1 VDDFLQDLF
10 APLGAVTVKRMFGG
24 QGVWLDGL
32 MFALVFGETVYL
44 KVDDVT
50 REDFVAAGSEPF
62 TYHQRKRDRMASLPY
77 FSLPEAAQDDPV
89 EASRWARLAIEAVLR
104 GKAPKKGKKARAD
117 IGPGPWDG

>member
-1 VDDFLQDLF
+1 MDAYLTDLF
-10 APLGAVTVKRMFGG
+10 EPLGPVVVKRMFGG
-24 QGVWLDGL
+24 QGVWLDGM

-44 KVDDVT
+44 KVDDQT
-50 REDFVAAGSEPF
+50 RETFLAAGSEPF
-62 TYHQRKRDRMASLPY
+62 VYHQRKRDRQAALPY
-77 FSLPEAAQDDPV
+77 FSLPDGAGDDPA

>member
-1 VDDFLQDLF
+1 MDDFLQDLF

-24 QGVWLDGL
+24 QGVWLDGM

-50 REDFVAAGSEPF
+50 RDAFVAAGAKPF
-62 TYHQRKRDRMASLPY
+62 VYHQRKRDRMASLPY
-77 FSLPEAAQDDPV
+77 FSLPEAAQDDPI

-104 GKAPKKGKKARAD
+104 SKAPKKGKARAD